1 MLSLNFLVWL
11 IPGRLGPSSGFGRMI
26 RTCLEYGLCSNK
38 RPSMVYARKCNQFCQ
53 DLTHL
58 FALFSSQ
65 VWIILA
71 AGRPGV
77 ALDYPEH
84 IFLQP
89 ARYVLGGKMLTRF
102 LVKAVTYGI
111 SDKQHT
117 RVLETSSE
125 DMHRFGRNRITNKER
140 PETPIR

>member
-11 IPGRLGPSSGFGRMI
+11 IPGRLDPSPGFGRMI
-26 RTCLEYGLCSNK
+26 RMSLEYGLCLNK
-38 RPSMVYARKCNQFCQ
+38 RPNMVYARKCNQFCQ
-53 DLTHL
+53 VLTYL
-58 FALFSSQ
+58 FTFFSLQ
-65 VWIILA
+65 VWFILA

-102 LVKAVTYGI
+102 LVKAVIHGI
-111 SDKQHT
+111 PSEQYAQ
-117 RVLETSSE
+117 VLGIPSE
-125 DMHRFGRNRITNKER
+125 DGKRFG
-140 PETPIR
+140 